1 MSKLRSWRVIVL
13 CLMSVAVAGVASA
26 GHFLVV
32 NDGGSNATNCTAIE
46 ASLTTLSHTFTE
58 LTSANAILLTPND
71 VRTTYNATFYIG
83 IPSTGAEQAWC
94 VALLDAGGNLLVA
107 DNDFGYNYGNGTYPL
122 YSTYFEATYVS
133 DAGSDGVL
141 TGVGIMAGI
150 NPDISSDPYP
160 DDFTITGTNG
170 TCIFTAPAPSVNCS
184 GTAIERTPTAE
195 QYRGIYLPWDYQ
207 YTPAALR
214 DSITTQIVTYLSEAV
229 VPVELQSFTIE

>member
-1 MSKLRSWRVIVL
+1 MSKFRSWRVLVL

-32 NDGGSNATNCTAIE
+32 NDGNSNASNCTAIE
-46 ASLTTLSHTFTE
+46 TSLTTLSHTFTR
-58 LTSANAILLTPND
+58 LTSADAILLTPTE

-83 IPSTGAEQAWC
+83 NPSTSPAEQAWC
-94 VALLDAGGNLLVA
+94 IALLDAGGNLLVA
-107 DNDFGYNYGNGTYPL
+107 DNDFGYSYGTSSL
-122 YSTYFEATYVS
+122 YTTYFEATYHS

-141 TGVGIMAGI
+141 TGAGIMAGI
-150 NPDISSDPYP
+150 NPDISGDPYP
-160 DDFTITGTNG
+160 DDFTISGAHG
-170 TCIFTAPAPSVNCS
+170 SCIFTAPAPSTYCA

-207 YTPAALR
+207 YTPAALV